1 MTSRSDDKART
12 VTDLAVEVLVAGL
25 ERRAQEIEKTLTAV
39 AVELRGVQERQR
51 LVAELLE
58 VVRARK

>member
-1 MTSRSDDKART
+1 MTSRSDDKSRN

-25 ERRAQEIEKTLTAV
+25 ERRAQEIEKTLAAV
-39 AVELRGVQERQR
+39 EVELRGVQERQR
-51 LVAELLE
+51 MVAELLE